1 LQLAFSHPA
10 IDEYCR
16 AVIRMLDP
24 EGNMLTNAGATSIAA
39 PSDDHGDEGWIM
51 RSTGLEDTVVPPTV
65 TIVLQ
70 VGAGLWNVQ
79 QERISSDFSGS
90 MSLGQAAFLQG
101 VAMNGEG
108 PASIAIVVQKETMT
122 QFEFVADTHQ
132 GERGPRSSWNRSGQR
147 GVNSITFEYPV
158 SLNEVRAFGLHE
170 RPIREFVYED
180 VVLKL
185 LQQAEADE

>member
-1 LQLAFSHPA
+1 
-10 IDEYCR
+10 
-16 AVIRMLDP
+16 
-24 EGNMLTNAGATSIAA
+24 
-39 PSDDHGDEGWIM
+39 M

-122 QFEFVADTHQ
+122 QFEFASRR
-132 GERGPRSSWNRSGQR
+132 ERSEIELESFGAKRGQFDHVRVPR
-147 GVNSITFEYPV
+147 VPE
-158 SLNEVRAFGLHE
+158 
-170 RPIREFVYED
+170 
-180 VVLKL
+180 
-185 LQQAEADE
+185 